1 MMLGGG
7 QRRVRAG
14 RRPVP
19 EVPRSRGPGFSFP
32 EGRNIAM
39 TEHVPG
45 PSGSGSVVL
54 NVGRDIGALVLHTPA
69 DLDGREIEI
78 SPDGVPAARRTHSQV
93 RERRAG
99 GNVQYAAVYPGLTAG
114 DYIIWRDGTTP
125 LGVVTING
133 GHVTSYHWA
142 PRRFRVAGYPAGPP
156 ATS

>member
-1 MMLGGG
+1 
-7 QRRVRAG
+7 
-14 RRPVP
+14 
-19 EVPRSRGPGFSFP
+19 
-32 EGRNIAM
+32 M

-45 PSGSGSVVL
+45 PSGSGSVIL
-54 NVGRDIGALVLHTPA
+54 NVGHDIGALVLHTPA

-93 RERRAG
+93 RERRVG

-133 GHVTSYHWA
+133 GHVASYHWA
-142 PRRFRVAGYPAGPP
+142 QRPLPRPRLSGAHHGRTRQAPPAGRSVP
-156 ATS
+156 

>member
-1 MMLGGG
+1 
-7 QRRVRAG
+7 
-14 RRPVP
+14 
-19 EVPRSRGPGFSFP
+19 
-32 EGRNIAM
+32 M

-45 PSGSGSVVL
+45 PSGSGSVIL
-54 NVGRDIGALVLHTPA
+54 NVGHDIGALVLHTPA

-93 RERRAG
+93 RERRVG

-133 GHVTSYHWA
+133 GHVASA
-142 PRRFRVAGYPAGPP
+142 VAG
-156 ATS
+156 